1 MKKFL
6 LFLAASMLGFS
17 SCVDEVKSG
26 SQDLD
31 YSQLYELK
39 VQIEER
45 LQNAVVGIEDGMYP
59 ESSFQDLET
68 ALDELNRGIS
78 EARAGMFILQF
89 EVDNYVLAA
98 QKALKLF
105 DDSVIVSVEPG
116 APAELFV
123 NGIDHKGYID
133 FGSSPD
139 YTPANFTAEVWAKYP
154 DGFIE
159 FTYGSFISTFVSPI
173 PYKGWALHYWG
184 ISNSVL
190 RLSVGTDNS
199 NPDLTLPTI
208 YTAAPSTY
216 DEWFHMAG
224 VFDTSAKKMELYIN
238 GELKA
243 SMDVSDNMVP
253 CTTEEDARM
262 WAFVEPKDHSRCM
275 SGSIK
280 KFRLWSTAKS
290 AAEIRELMNSE
301 VEGTEPGLVCAWDFT
316 TKPEDDANIPDKTGR
331 HTAKLVGVYKWT
343 ALQE

>member
-1 MKKFL
+1 MKKIL
-6 LFLAASMLGFS
+6 LFLMASALGFS
-17 SCVDEVKSG
+17 SCVEEVKSG
-26 SQDLD
+26 AQDLD

-39 VQIEER
+39 VQIEDR
-45 LQNAVVGIEDGMYP
+45 LENAVMGSVDGTYP
-59 ESSFQDLET
+59 EASFKDLEA

-78 EARAGMFILQF
+78 SAHAGLFILQF

-105 DDSVIVSVEPG
+105 DDSIILSVAPG

-123 NGIDHKGYID
+123 NGVDHKGYID

-139 YTPANFTAEVWAKYP
+139 YTPANFTAEVWTKYP
-154 DGFIE
+154 EGFIE
-159 FTYGSFISTFVSPI
+159 FTYGSFISTFVSPL

-208 YTAAPSTY
+208 YTAAPAVY
-216 DEWFHMAG
+216 EEWFHMAG
-224 VFDTSAKKMELYIN
+224 VFDTSAKKMLLYIN
-238 GELKA
+238 GELCA
-243 SMDVSDNMVP
+243 STDVSDNMVP
-253 CTTEEDARM
+253 CTTEEECRM
-262 WAFVEPKDHSRCM
+262 WAFVEPKDNSRCM
-275 SGSIK
+275 SGYIK

-290 AAEIRELMNSE
+290 QSEIQDLMNAE

-316 TKPEDDANIPDKTGR
+316 IKPEDDTNIPDKTGR
-331 HTAKLVGVYKWT
+331 HTASLVGVYKWT